1 MRLQRR
7 IINLSFSFQPTV
19 VGFLVVQCSSISFM
33 SNQSDFMD
41 TLHRREPYRSS
52 LIIDKY
58 DF

>member
-33 SNQSDFMD
+33 SNQSDIMD
-41 TLHRREPYRSS
+41 TLHRR
-52 LIIDKY
+52 
-58 DF
+58 